1 MHDKV
6 QILVEHFIKNETNS
20 IVGYN
25 YKKDNYK
32 KKTAKLTLQGITIN
46 FITDIQIR
54 ISEV

>member
-1 MHDKV
+1 MHEQV
-6 QILVEHFIKNETNS
+6 QILVEHFNKNETNS

-32 KKTAKLTLQGITIN
+32 KTAELTLQGITIN
-46 FITDIQIR
+46 FIIDIQIR

>member
-1 MHDKV
+1 MHEQV
-6 QILVEHFIKNETNS
+6 QILVEHLNKNETNS

-32 KKTAKLTLQGITIN
+32 KTAELTLQGITIN

>member
-1 MHDKV
+1 MREQV
-6 QILVEHFIKNETNS
+6 QILVEHFNKNETNS

-25 YKKDNYK
+25 YKKTI
-32 KKTAKLTLQGITIN
+32 KKTAELTLQGITIN

>member
-1 MHDKV
+1 MHEQV

-32 KKTAKLTLQGITIN
+32 KQQSLLYKA
-46 FITDIQIR
+46 
-54 ISEV
+54 